1 MPSEILFSNTV
12 VMLEKLLDFQA
23 QRHNMIS
30 TNIAHADTPGYK
42 GHDLRFSDELKK
54 AVGTGGTIPL
64 KKTNERHL
72 PVGMS
77 RLKEMK
83 GRVVPYG
90 DAANRLDGNTV
101 SIDKEMAKLAENNLY
116 YNTAAQIISRKLGSI
131 KNTIT
136 ELR

>member
-1 MPSEILFSNTV
+1 VPSEILFSNTV
-12 VMLEKLLDFQA
+12 VMLEKLLDFQS
-23 QRHNMIS
+23 QRHKIIS

-54 AVGTGGTIPL
+54 AVGAGGTIPL

-101 SIDKEMAKLAENNLY
+101 SIDKEMAKLAENSLY